1 MLGLPSRPGA
11 LGLALL
17 ALGLAAAIVFGA
29 RFLREHARTPLVLAC
44 SVCAA
49 ATLGS
54 APFFVWRLVE
64 DVRYTTSLNRSDYD
78 GAGPI
83 QAFLQPY
90 LLDTVPA
97 LIPRGDTY
105 MTAVGAGVP
114 YDAARKA
121 FPSLALQTLFPR
133 ISVAS
138 ARDADW
144 VVAWGVDPRSV
155 APVRRVVVARPRSG
169 AYPALL
175 VARVRR

>member
-155 APVRRVVVARPRSG
+155 APVRRVVV
-169 AYPALL
+169 
-175 VARVRR
+175 

>member
-1 MLGLPSRPGA
+1 MLGLPSSPGA
-11 LGLALL
+11 LGYALL
-17 ALGLAAAIVFGA
+17 LLGLAGAAVLVVVL
-29 RFLREHARTPLVLAC
+29 LRGRARTPMLVAC
-44 SVCAA
+44 GVCAV
-49 ATLGS
+49 ATLGP

-64 DVRYTTSLNRSDYD
+64 DMRYTTSLNSSDYD

-105 MTAVGAGVP
+105 MTAVGDGVP

-133 ISVAS
+133 ISVSS

-144 VVAWGVDPRSV
+144 IVAWGIDPRSV
-155 APVRRVVVARPRSG
+155 APVGRVVVARPRSG

-175 VARVRR
+175 VAQVRR

>member
-1 MLGLPSRPGA
+1 MLGLPSSPGA
-11 LGLALL
+11 LGYVLLL
-17 ALGLAAAIVFGA
+17 AGFVGAAALVV
-29 RFLREHARTPLVLAC
+29 RLLRGSPRPPVLVA
-44 SVCAA
+44 CAA
-49 ATLGS
+49 CAVATLGS
-54 APFFVWRLVE
+54 GPFFVWRFVE
-64 DVRYTTSLNRSDYD
+64 DIRYTTGLNRSDYD

-105 MTAVGAGVP
+105 FTAVGDVP

-133 ISVAS
+133 ISTDD
-138 ARDADW
+138 ARRADW
-144 VVAWGVDPRSV
+144 IVAWGVDPRSV
-155 APVRRVVVARPRSG
+155 APVRQVVVARARSG
-169 AYPALL
+169 VYPAVF